1 MKAIFYNELFKIGWP
16 IGARLVYA
24 QYLFQD
30 YVGIGENF
38 NGEGWTFNAEQF
50 REGLNYLDDDKP
62 ASYYLLC
69 ATPAN
74 KIASVLNVSRQ
85 SVSNNIKTLIACG
98 AWQDGVIVVKKNIA
112 ESSYF
117 YLESETGLSGWNLIV
132 YSFLVHRCKKYKF
145 VNTNRG
151 KLAETF
157 GITETHL
164 SHIIAG
170 LIKDGWVTK
179 VMNGRYWK
187 LIPQKKVSNA

>member
-38 NGEGWTFNAEQF
+38 SGEGGTFDAEQF
-50 REGLNYLDDDKP
+50 REGLNYLDDDKQ

-74 KIASVLNVSRQ
+74 KIARVLNVSRQ

-98 AWQDGVIVVKKNIA
+98 AWEDGVIVIKKNIA
-112 ESSYF
+112 ESTYF
-117 YLESETGLSGWNLIV
+117 YLESETGLSGWHLIV
-132 YSFLVHRCKKYKF
+132 YSFLVHRCNKYKY
-145 VNTNRG
+145 VNTNRK

-157 GITETHL
+157 CIDETHL
-164 SHIIAG
+164 SHIVSD
-170 LIKDGWVTK
+170 LIKMGWVDK
-179 VMNGRYWK
+179 IMKGRYWI
-187 LIPQKKVSNA
+187 LIPRRKSRN